1 MPMGYHLWG
10 AMLEPEITDIK
21 AIVSFRNRLFIL
33 QPVDTLFKY
42 WVGLL
47 TYLLTYRQLTFIT
60 ETLDGAKFKLLIV
73 NLQWATADLL

>member
-1 MPMGYHLWG
+1 MDMPMGYHLWG

-42 WVGLL
+42 
-47 TYLLTYRQLTFIT
+47 
-60 ETLDGAKFKLLIV
+60 
-73 NLQWATADLL
+73 